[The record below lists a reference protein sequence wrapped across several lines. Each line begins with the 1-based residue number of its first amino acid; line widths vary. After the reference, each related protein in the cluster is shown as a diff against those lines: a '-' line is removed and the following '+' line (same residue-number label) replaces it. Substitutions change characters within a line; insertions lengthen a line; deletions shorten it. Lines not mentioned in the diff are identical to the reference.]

1 MVPEISQPVPTRSS
15 GSPPPV
21 EVRRSARRRKTVSA
35 FWEGGTAVV
44 AIPARFTKAE
54 EKVWVE
60 RMVERLERDR
70 SRRGGPRS
78 DDELTTRAA
87 ELSERFLEG
96 NARPATVR
104 WVTNQSTRW
113 GSCTP
118 SERSIRLSHQLQGMP
133 QWVVDYVLV
142 HELAHLLVAGHTPKF
157 WALVEGYPRMAEA
170 KAFLAGVSFA
180 ASRGLTPEGPPT

>member
-1 MVPEISQPVPTRSS
+1 MAPEVPQPLGSS
-15 GSPPPV
+15 NGSPPPV

-54 EKVWVE
+54 EKAWVE
-60 RMVERLERDR
+60 RMVDRLERDR
-70 SRRGGPRS
+70 SGRGGPRS
-78 DDELTTRAA
+78 DQELVARAA
-87 ELSERFLEG
+87 ELSELFLDG
-96 NARPATVR
+96 RARPETVR

-118 SERSIRLSHQLQGMP
+118 GERSIRLSHQLQGMP

-142 HELAHLLVAGHTPKF
+142 HELAHLLVAGHNPKF
-157 WALVEGYPRMAEA
+157 WSLVERYPRTAEA
-170 KAFLAGVSFA
+170 KAFLSGVSFA
-180 ASRGLTPEGPPT
+180 ASRGLTPEGPPA

>member
-1 MVPEISQPVPTRSS
+1 MEPEKGR
-15 GSPPPV
+15 PPV

-44 AIPARFTKAE
+44 AIPARFTKAQE
-54 EKVWVE
+54 EHWVGK
-60 RMVERLERDR
+60 MVERLQRDTA
-70 SRRGGPRS
+70 RRTGPRS
-78 DDELTTRAA
+78 DTELMTRAG
-87 ELSERFLEG
+87 ELSSQYLEG
-96 NARPATVR
+96 KAQPATVR

-118 SERSIRLSHQLQGMP
+118 GERSIRLSHQLQGMP

-142 HELAHLLVAGHTPKF
+142 HELAHLLVSGHTPRF
-157 WALVEGYPRMAEA
+157 WALVEAYPRTAEA

-180 ASRGLTPEGPPT
+180 ASRGLTPEQPPA